1 MDDRERAA
9 RLAWVNSLSNEE
21 VSRLRAM
28 TPHERTEW
36 WNRVWANTAHGE
48 EIVFEEK
55 KQAVSPVV
63 PIVVVAGMVVVA
75 VVAFIFGKNAATT
88 PAADST
94 AEQPVVVEPSS
105 SSDQSVSMPSPV
117 QLSLGQSYTT
127 DEGLTVTVTS
137 TETATDLFNHT
148 AVKVYVSYVNNGTS
162 DAYCSM
168 SDWSCVGDNGTVDRA
183 SFYFDDDDNM
193 ASGTTLAPGGTVSG
207 HVDFE
212 TNVVS
217 QLRYSTG
224 SSSTPNA
231 VWTIS

>member
-9 RLAWVNSLSNEE
+9 RLAWVNGLSNEDMN
-21 VSRLRAM
+21 RLRAM

-63 PIVVVAGMVVVA
+63 PIAVVAGMVVVA
-75 VVAFIFGKNAATT
+75 VVVFIFGKNAATT

-105 SSDQSVSMPSPV
+105 SSDQSVSTPSPV

-137 TETATDLFNHT
+137 TETATDSLGDS
-148 AVKVYVSYVNNGTS
+148 VIEVYVAYVNDGTT
-162 DAYCSM
+162 DASCNFGH
-168 SDWSCVGDNGTVDRA
+168 WSCVGDNGMVDQA
-183 SFYFDDDDNM
+183 GYLFDDDNEM
-193 ASGTTLAPGGTVSG
+193 FSGTTLAPGGTVSG

>member
-63 PIVVVAGMVVVA
+63 PIAVVAGMVVVA

-94 AEQPVVVEPSS
+94 AEQPVVVESSS
-105 SSDQSVSMPSPV
+105 SSDQSVSTSLPA

-137 TETATDLFNHT
+137 TETATDMFDRT
-148 AVKVYVSYVNNGTS
+148 AVKFYVTYVNNGTS
-162 DAYCSM
+162 DAHFSTG
-168 SDWSCVGDNGTVDRA
+168 DWSCVGDNGTVCDA
-183 SFYFDDDDNM
+183 NYLIYDDK
-193 ASGTTLAPGGTVSG
+193 SLPPSTTLAPGGTVSG

-212 TNVVS
+212 TNAIS
-217 QLRYSTG
+217 QLRYTVNYG
-224 SSSTPNA
+224 STPNA

>member
-9 RLAWVNSLSNEE
+9 RLAWVNGLSNEDMN
-21 VSRLRAM
+21 RLRAM

-63 PIVVVAGMVVVA
+63 PIAVVAGMVVVA
-75 VVAFIFGKNAATT
+75 VVVFIFGKNAATT

-105 SSDQSVSMPSPV
+105 SSDQSVSTPSPV

-137 TETATDLFNHT
+137 TETATDSLGDS
-148 AVKVYVSYVNNGTS
+148 VIEVYVAYVNDGTT
-162 DAYCSM
+162 DASCNFGH
-168 SDWSCVGDNGTVDRA
+168 WSCVGDNGTVCDA
-183 SFYFDDDDNM
+183 NYLIYDDK
-193 ASGTTLAPGGTVSG
+193 SLPPSTTLAPGGTVSG

-212 TNVVS
+212 TNAIS
-217 QLRYSTG
+217 QLRYTVNYG
-224 SSSTPNA
+224 STPNA

>member
-63 PIVVVAGMVVVA
+63 PIAVVAGMVVVA

-94 AEQPVVVEPSS
+94 AEQPVVVESSS
-105 SSDQSVSMPSPV
+105 SSDQSVSTSLPA

-137 TETATDLFNHT
+137 TETATDSLGNS
-148 AVKVYVSYVNNGTS
+148 VIEVYVAYVNDGTT
-162 DAYCSM
+162 DVYCSM
-168 SDWSCVGDNGTVDRA
+168 SDWSCVGDNGAVDQPYI
-183 SFYFDDDDNM
+183 FIDDD
-193 ASGTTLAPGGTVSG
+193 SSLPISTTLASGGTVSG